1 MIITYVVEAARD
13 DKKAHHELF
22 ALKRNE
28 RAFFL
33 CFGVKKQKA
42 AYNRHTTTADI
53 TVREINAVGNKSMFI
68 LRYNNYVLF
77 CVPVFLWLPSFRL

>member
-33 CFGVKKQKA
+33 CFRVKKQKA
-42 AYNRHTTTADI
+42 AYNYTRHLAS
-53 TVREINAVGNKSMFI
+53 VSE
-68 LRYNNYVLF
+68 
-77 CVPVFLWLPSFRL
+77 